1 MENKNT
7 PNAQKSTINEI
18 NKIENPK
25 PLTIAEF
32 INEDE
37 IVLFIST
44 NFNSII
50 AFNKENKKRQKRSK
64 HEYIHSSLTPVISL
78 EGFLKLIIKYTEIEH
93 NTLIVSY
100 LYIIQLMNKENF
112 ILEKNNIYLL
122 LLTSAVLAKKVLE
135 DLVSDNSYYCQIGLF
150 TKKELNLAEY
160 SLFSRLDYNV
170 NYTMEEVEQVYN
182 EIFASLPNQR
192 KIEYFQL
199 QNYNVNIDKQ
209 NINKSDNKN
218 NI

>member
-7 PNAQKSTINEI
+7 PNAQKSTINEN

-150 TKKELNLAEY
+150 TEKEFVFKTGL
-160 SLFSRLDYNV
+160 
-170 NYTMEEVEQVYN
+170 
-182 EIFASLPNQR
+182 
-192 KIEYFQL
+192 
-199 QNYNVNIDKQ
+199 
-209 NINKSDNKN
+209 
-218 NI
+218 